1 MIIRFFFFFS
11 IKSFRTDIAV
21 NLRSIFYLIKGINL
35 LTTRHRETCWQN
47 DDVSIRVSESE
58 NTIKEKYVE
67 IKKKAT
73 RAICQAKFKAEKRRP
88 GDVLQGDGS
97 KGYMFKI
104 AKRIW
109 SKLIRIFLV
118 NKI

>member
-1 MIIRFFFFFS
+1 MIIRFFFFS

-21 NLRSIFYLIKGINL
+21 NLGSIFYLIKGINL

-67 IKKKAT
+67 IT